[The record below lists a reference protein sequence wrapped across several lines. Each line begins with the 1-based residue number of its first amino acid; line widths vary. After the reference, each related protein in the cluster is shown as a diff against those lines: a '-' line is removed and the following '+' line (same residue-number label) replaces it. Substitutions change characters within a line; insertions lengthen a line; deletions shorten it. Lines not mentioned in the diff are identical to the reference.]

1 MNLFFP
7 AWLGGSK
14 SSVAHGTNN
23 LLPSVQTLP
32 YWTQDVGCSVRDSS
46 TSATVEGDEGAELPG
61 GQTLSSALPG
71 VLVIHG
77 DIRCVCVPLEQGVK
91 VGVGGRSCYC
101 TKIGCMTTAKNCK
114 QQ

>member
-1 MNLFFP
+1 M
-7 AWLGGSK
+7 AWWIK
-14 SSVAHGTNN
+14 EFCCPRDKQP
-23 LLPSVQTLP
+23 PSLRADTP

-61 GQTLSSALPG
+61 GQTLSSVLPG

-77 DIRCVCVPLEQGVK
+77 DIRCVCVPVQQGVK
-91 VGVGGRSCYC
+91 VGVGRRSCYC
-101 TKIGCMTTAKNCK
+101 TKIGCMAIAKNCK